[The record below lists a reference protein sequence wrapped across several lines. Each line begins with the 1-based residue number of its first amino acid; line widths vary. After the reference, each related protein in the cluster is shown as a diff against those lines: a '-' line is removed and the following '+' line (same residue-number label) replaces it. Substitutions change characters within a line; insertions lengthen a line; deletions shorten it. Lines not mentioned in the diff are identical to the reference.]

1 MARSQLSLKQE
12 YNSIPIHREAS
23 IQEENEE
30 LHETVESCGKEE
42 ADDIEDLIVGI
53 QKKQKQSHQE
63 ICQVNFYHSA
73 KQDLDDSNELQ
84 LQYQRF
90 SELQNEE
97 ISCREDATM
106 HRDHLDLSL
115 NPSKQEPPTVYCD
128 SLENVSNEEEKLNLT
143 TEQSSKSLVANKM
156 DRYLNNCTEDELVCM
171 AETGFELRE

>member
-1 MARSQLSLKQE
+1 
-12 YNSIPIHREAS
+12 
-23 IQEENEE
+23 
-30 LHETVESCGKEE
+30 
-42 ADDIEDLIVGI
+42 
-53 QKKQKQSHQE
+53 
-63 ICQVNFYHSA
+63 
-73 KQDLDDSNELQ
+73 
-84 LQYQRF
+84 
-90 SELQNEE
+90 
-97 ISCREDATM
+97 M